1 MCKIVSI
8 LLRRH
13 CTAENPMQCCR
24 RGSRQLFIRT
34 NPVQCYLNALGIT
47 LHRSKPYATLFEKPQ
62 TTLHKKVL
70 CNFALILLGQHCTG
84 QNPTQCC
91 SRGSRQFFIRKMF
104 HSMLT
109 TYAILVL
116 CNFVPSSKQNFTGKN
131 SGNSGNVVWT
141 TSGHVLSIC
150 IYQVLHV
157 KKKKLWAA
165 RHSTQQTVKLLVGH
179 YLKK

>member
-84 QNPTQCC
+84 QNPTQCY

-141 TSGHVLSIC
+141 TSGRILSIC

-157 KKKKLWAA
+157 KKK
-165 RHSTQQTVKLLVGH
+165 SYQQLDILPSKRSNF
-179 YLKK
+179 